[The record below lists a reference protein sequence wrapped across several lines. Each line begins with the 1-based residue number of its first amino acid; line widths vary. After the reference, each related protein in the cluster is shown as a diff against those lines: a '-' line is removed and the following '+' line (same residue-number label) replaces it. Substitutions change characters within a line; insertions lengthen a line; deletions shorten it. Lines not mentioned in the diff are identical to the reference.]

1 MPSPVAASRPAVPPL
16 SGGDRL
22 IALLLAVAVVAYL
35 VPFARTGVDPHHDGI
50 MLKPALDVLSGQTL
64 FRDTF
69 MQYGALSCYLQVAA
83 LLVLPT
89 LLSLKVLTVAVY
101 AATLFLLYASW
112 REILPRALTLLSCG
126 LFMLFLPGYERN

>member
-50 MLKPALDVLSGQTL
+50 MLKPALDVLAGQTL

-69 MQYGALSCYLQVAA
+69 MQYGALTCYLQVVALWVHPTLLCLKLMTAA
-83 LLVLPT
+83 AYVATLLVLYAT
-89 LLSLKVLTVAVY
+89 WRLL
-101 AATLFLLYASW
+101 
-112 REILPRALTLLSCG
+112 LPRSLTLLSCG
-126 LFMLFLPGYERN
+126 L